1 MFPAHLLDYM
11 SIVKHTGTS
20 YKVGPSSRESCLLS
34 PSGRI
39 GGEFMQLRAHLL
51 ADPCTYLVQGPSYL
65 SCLMLLIGFEYFDK
79 SRKGFWTPIHCNF
92 QYMIDGLA
100 SENRIVY
107 HILLHELASGSAAD

>member
-1 MFPAHLLDYM
+1 
-11 SIVKHTGTS
+11 
-20 YKVGPSSRESCLLS
+20 
-34 PSGRI
+34 
-39 GGEFMQLRAHLL
+39 
-51 ADPCTYLVQGPSYL
+51 
-65 SCLMLLIGFEYFDK
+65 MLLIGFEYFDK